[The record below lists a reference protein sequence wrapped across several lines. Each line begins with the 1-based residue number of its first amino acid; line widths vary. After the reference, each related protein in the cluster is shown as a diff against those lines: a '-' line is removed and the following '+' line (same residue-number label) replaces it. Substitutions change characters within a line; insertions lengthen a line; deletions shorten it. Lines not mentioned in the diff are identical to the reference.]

1 MQLRR
6 LWLTDFRCYHELDLE
21 LGAGATVVRGAN
33 GQGKTSLLEAVS
45 WIATARSFRGVPD
58 AALVRTGAE
67 QAVVRAESSR
77 GDNDVLVEAEIR
89 VSGRNRIL
97 VNRQMLPRRSELG
110 RALRATV
117 FAPDDLELV
126 KGSPSGRR
134 GYLDDLLIA
143 SAARYD
149 AASTD
154 FERILK
160 HRNALLKT
168 GGRDPDTAMTLD
180 VFDQQLARAGG
191 ELVRGRLRLVAR
203 LSPWLQTGYE
213 ELAGA
218 SSSVEARYEADW
230 SAEPLGVDSVDDVEP
245 RLLAALAARRRD
257 ELDRRVTLV
266 GPHRDELRLVL
277 DGLEARTHASQGE
290 QRTLALALRLAGHR
304 VVAEVIGENPLLL
317 LDDVFSELD
326 AARATALVAQLPPGQ
341 TLITTAGVVP
351 DTVEPERWLRV
362 ADGRVDID
370 EGPVRRG
377 ARGE

>member
-6 LWLTDFRCYHELDLE
+6 LWLTDFRCYHDLDLE
-21 LGAGATVVRGAN
+21 FGPGATVVRGAN

-45 WIATARSFRGVPD
+45 WIASARSFRGVPD
-58 AALVRTGAE
+58 AALVRTGAT

-77 GDNDVLVEAEIR
+77 GDNEVLVEAEIR
-89 VSGRNRIL
+89 ATGRNRIL
-97 VNRQMLPRRSELG
+97 VNRQPLPRRSELG

-126 KGSPSGRR
+126 KGGPSGRR

-149 AASTD
+149 AANAD
-154 FERILK
+154 FERILR

-168 GGRDPDTAMTLD
+168 GDRGPESAMTLD

-191 ELVRGRLRLVAR
+191 EMVRGRLRLVAR
-203 LSPWLQTGYE
+203 LTPWLQASYE
-213 ELAGA
+213 ELAGEQT
-218 SSSVEARYEADW
+218 SVEARYEADW
-230 SAEPLGVDSVDDVEP
+230 SPEPLDAASVDRVES
-245 RLLAALAARRRD
+245 LLLDGLAARRRD

-277 DGLEARTHASQGE
+277 DGLDARTHASQGE

-304 VVAEVIGENPLLL
+304 VVADVIGENPVLL

-351 DTVEPERWLRV
+351 ETVRPERWLQV
-362 ADGRVDID
+362 VDGKVEADR
-370 EGPVRRG
+370 GPSTT
-377 ARGE
+377 

>member
-1 MQLRR
+1 VQLRR
-6 LWLTDFRCYHELDLE
+6 LWLTDFRCYRELELE
-21 LGAGATVVRGAN
+21 LGPGATVVRGAN

-58 AALVRTGAE
+58 AALVRSGAE
-67 QAVVRAESSR
+67 QAVVRAQASR

-89 VSGRNRIL
+89 VAGRNRIF
-97 VNRQMLPRRSELG
+97 VNRQALPRRSELG

-134 GYLDDLLIA
+134 AYLDDLLVA

-154 FERILK
+154 FERILR

-168 GGRDPDTAMTLD
+168 GGRDPETAMTLD
-180 VFDQQLARAGG
+180 VFDQQLAQAGG

-203 LSPWLQTGYE
+203 LVPWLQTAYD
-213 ELAGA
+213 ELAGEPT
-218 SSSVEARYEADW
+218 SVEARYEADW
-230 SAEPLGVDSVDDVEP
+230 SEAPLDLDAVDDVEG

-257 ELDRRVTLV
+257 ELDRRLTLV

-277 DGLEARTHASQGE
+277 GGLEARTHASQGE

-326 AARATALVAQLPPGQ
+326 ATRATALVAQLPPGQ

-351 DTVEPERWLRV
+351 ETVEPERWLRV
-362 ADGRVDID
+362 VDGAVEPDV
-370 EGPVRRG
+370 GPV
-377 ARGE
+377 A

>member
-6 LWLTDFRCYHELDLE
+6 LWLTDFRCYRDLDLE
-21 LGAGATVVRGAN
+21 LGPGATVVRGAN

-58 AALVRTGAE
+58 AALVRVGAE

-89 VSGRNRIL
+89 ATGRNRIL
-97 VNRQMLPRRSELG
+97 VNRQPLPRRSELG

-126 KGSPSGRR
+126 KGGPAGRR
-134 GYLDDLLIA
+134 GYLDDLLVSSA
-143 SAARYD
+143 VRYEAAR
-149 AASTD
+149 TD

-168 GGRDPDTAMTLD
+168 GTRNPDTSMTLD

-203 LSPWLQTGYE
+203 LTPWL
-213 ELAGA
+213 A
-218 SSSVEARYEADW
+218 SSYEDLSGEGTSIEARYEADW
-230 SAEPLGVDSVDDVEP
+230 SSDPLDVASVDEVEQ
-245 RLLAALAARRRD
+245 RLLDSLAARRHE

-266 GPHRDELRLVL
+266 GPHRDELRLVIG
-277 DGLEARTHASQGE
+277 GLEARTHASQGE

-326 AARATALVAQLPPGQ
+326 SDRATALVAQLPPGQ

-351 DTVEPERWLRV
+351 ETVRPERWLRV
-362 ADGRVDID
+362 IDGKVEVDS
-370 EGPVRRG
+370 GPGR
-377 ARGE
+377 

>member
-1 MQLRR
+1 VQLRR
-6 LWLTDFRCYHELDLE
+6 LWLTDFRCYHDLDLE
-21 LGAGATVVRGAN
+21 LGPGATVVRGAN

-67 QAVVRAESSR
+67 QAVVRATSSR
-77 GDNDVLVEAEIR
+77 GDNEVLVEAEIR
-89 VSGRNRIL
+89 ATGRNRIL
-97 VNRQMLPRRSELG
+97 VNRQPLPRRSELG

-126 KGSPSGRR
+126 KGSPSRRR
-134 GYLDDLLIA
+134 GYLDELLVA
-143 SAARYD
+143 SAARYE
-149 AASTD
+149 AASVD

-168 GGRDPDTAMTLD
+168 GARDPETAMTLD
-180 VFDQQLARAGG
+180 VFDVQLATAGS
-191 ELVRGRLRLVAR
+191 ELVRGRLRLIAR
-203 LSPWLQTGYE
+203 LAPWLETAYA
-213 ELAGA
+213 ELAGEPT
-218 SSSVEARYEADW
+218 SVEARYEADW
-230 SAEPLGVDSVDDVEP
+230 SAEPLDADAVDAVEP
-245 RLLAALAARRRD
+245 RLLEALAARRRD

-277 DGLEARTHASQGE
+277 GGLEARTHASQGE

-304 VVAEVIGENPLLL
+304 VIADVIGENPLLL

-326 AARATALVAQLPPGQ
+326 ADRATALVAQLPPGQ

-351 DTVEPERWLRV
+351 ETVRPERWLRV
-362 ADGRVDID
+362 VDGKVETDT
-370 EGPVRRG
+370 GPVT
-377 ARGE
+377 